1 MTPFGKFVIAVAVLI
16 LLGGIVFCLWLQ
28 GCPAWSFN
36 EPGAWRNLRSLTAA
50 EQDFFEQDRNENGIK
65 DYWRADVAGL
75 YTQTYH
81 GESLR
86 LIELS
91 CAVAD
96 DRPVVPAGPRAS
108 KSGYWYRAIRFADE
122 AKPDPSRFSFCAFP
136 DENPKT
142 GRYTFII
149 RENNVI
155 FRKDLGKGRGIDVW
169 PDDPEKA
176 GWTKLDY

>member
-1 MTPFGKFVIAVAVLI
+1 MTPFERRFLIGFAVLI
-16 LLGGIVFCLWLQ
+16 LLGGVVFFHWLQ

-36 EPGAWRNLRSLTAA
+36 EPSARYNLKSLATAQ
-50 EQDFFEQDRNENGIK
+50 EDFFEQDRNENGIK

-75 YTQTYH
+75 YTEKYR
-81 GESLR
+81 GETLR
-86 LIELS
+86 LIEYS

-108 KSGYWYRAIRFADE
+108 KSGYWFRAIRFANE
-122 AKPDPSRFSFCAFP
+122 RKPDPARFAFCAFP
-136 DENPKT
+136 EKNPEI

-149 RENNVI
+149 SEQKVVY
-155 FRKDLGKGRGIDVW
+155 RKDLGKARGIEVW

-176 GWTKLDY
+176 GWTKVD